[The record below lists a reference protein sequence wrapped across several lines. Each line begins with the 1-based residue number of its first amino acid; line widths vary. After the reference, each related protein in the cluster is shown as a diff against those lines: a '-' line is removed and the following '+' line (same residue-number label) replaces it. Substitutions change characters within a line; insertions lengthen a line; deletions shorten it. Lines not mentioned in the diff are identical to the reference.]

1 MSQFIFHY
9 KRFKI
14 NNMSK
19 ITNELALHIRE
30 IHFGNNWSDSDMKMV
45 LSDVTWQQ
53 AVATHIPSANNI
65 AVLVFHMNF
74 YLNYV
79 HKHIQGIKYVFEHE
93 DSFKVP
99 AIQSESDWQ
108 TLLQKTWDDAEA
120 FAQSVEKLP
129 DDDNFFKAIPP
140 NHNSF
145 YKNIQGV
152 VEHNHYHLGQI
163 VLLKKL
169 V

>member
-1 MSQFIFHY
+1 
-9 KRFKI
+9 
-14 NNMSK
+14 MSK
-19 ITNELALHIRE
+19 ITHELARHIRE

-45 LSDVTWQQ
+45 LKDVTWQQ
-53 AVATHIPSANNI
+53 AVATPIPNANSI

-79 HKHIQGIKYVFEHE
+79 HKHIQEIKYVFEHE

-99 AIQSESDWQ
+99 FIESESDWQ
-108 TLLQKTWDDAEA
+108 TLLQKTWADAEA
-120 FAQSVEKLP
+120 FAQTVEKLP
-129 DDDNFFKAIPP
+129 VGDDFYQVIPP

-145 YKNIQGV
+145 YKNIHGV

-163 VLLKKL
+163 VLLKKSTI
-169 V
+169 

>member
-1 MSQFIFHY
+1 
-9 KRFKI
+9 
-14 NNMSK
+14 MSK
-19 ITNELALHIRE
+19 ITNELARHIRE

-45 LSDVTWQQ
+45 LKDVTWQQ
-53 AVATHIPSANNI
+53 AMATPIPNANSI

-79 HKHIQGIKYVFEHE
+79 HKHIQEIKYVFEHE

-99 AIQSESDWQ
+99 AIHSESDWQ
-108 TLLQKTWDDAEA
+108 TLLQKTWADAEA
-120 FAQSVEKLP
+120 FAQTVEKLSVG
-129 DDDNFFKAIPP
+129 DDFYQVIPP

-145 YKNIQGV
+145 YKNIHGV

-163 VLLKKL
+163 VLLKKSTI
-169 V
+169 

>member
-1 MSQFIFHY
+1 MS
-9 KRFKI
+9 
-14 NNMSK
+14 N
-19 ITNELALHIRE
+19 ITNELARHIRE
-30 IHFGNNWSDSDMKMV
+30 IHFGNNWSDVDMKMV
-45 LSDVTWQQ
+45 LKDVTWQQ
-53 AVATHIPSANNI
+53 AVATPIPTANSI

-79 HKHIQGIKYVFEHE
+79 HKHVKGEKYIFEHE

-99 AIQSESDWQ
+99 AIQSEYDWHA
-108 TLLQKTWDDAEA
+108 LLQKTWDDAKA

-129 DDDNFFKAIPP
+129 AGDDFFQVTPP
-140 NHNSF
+140 NHNSL
-145 YKNIQGV
+145 YKNIQGI